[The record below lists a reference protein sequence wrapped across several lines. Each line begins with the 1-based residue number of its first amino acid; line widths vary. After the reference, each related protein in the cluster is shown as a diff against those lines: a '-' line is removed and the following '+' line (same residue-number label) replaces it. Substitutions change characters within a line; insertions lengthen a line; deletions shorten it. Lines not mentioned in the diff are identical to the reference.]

1 MARDLTDK
9 NPIHRQKARAQ
20 RIDHAYHAKPHPWR
34 RGILRLSVGLS
45 LAAVLVILVATFFPQ
60 GRRLH
65 LPGPVSSRHAVFG
78 DRCQECHAQEAGG
91 WGKVPDEKCM
101 ACHDGPIHHIN
112 MVHDGG
118 NWAKGFDPAKGEP
131 VDVQTPLCAT
141 CHAEHRDRSSLTAIA
156 AAQCAQCHADLKV
169 SSGEPR
175 FATKI
180 RAFTDG
186 HPEFAAV
193 REGAPPD
200 AARLKFNHKRHL
212 EEATFPAGTPLA
224 GSPVV
229 CTHCHKLDQNRT
241 YMQPITYEANCQ
253 VCHALE
259 VPSAANIGPVAIAHG
274 DPELVAGAV
283 RRAFDRFLVQNGGKL
298 PKRRV
303 PNPGYA
309 EPLPGMPASEP
320 EFLEQ
325 DDTRSTE
332 AWARENAAQTLAA
345 FFHPKGTP
353 RGACIKC
360 HFVED
365 VKGGDAVKIEDPAV
379 PQVWFKHAT
388 FNHETHRVLGCSECH
403 TGVNQSQAT
412 ADVNLPTLKT
422 CQECH
427 APSAG
432 AQTDCVTCH
441 LYHNRKDANFSGMA
455 KIEHIKHGFKE
466 EAAPAESLAPEPE
479 KTPEPPAVAPAKT
492 ETPPE
497 TVKTEPPPNVKT
509 GGETKSPVTP
519 DVKTEAKTEDTAGAK
534 TEAKTDAKPDVKT
547 EAPAKTEAKAETPPK
562 AADAKPA
569 IQKGRTVICPK
580 CGLHATAGTR
590 FCARCGTRLAK

>member
-34 RGILRLSVGLS
+34 RRLFRLSVGLP
-45 LAAVLVILVATFFPQ
+45 LAAVAVILVATLFPQ
-60 GRRLH
+60 GRRMH

-91 WGKVPDEKCM
+91 WGKVSDDKCM
-101 ACHDGPIHHIN
+101 ACHDGPVHHIN

-118 NWAKGFDPAKGEP
+118 NWTKGFDPAKGEP
-131 VDVQTPLCAT
+131 VDVQTPQCAT
-141 CHAEHRDRSSLTAIA
+141 CHAEHRDRPRLTEIA

-169 SSGEPR
+169 TGGEPR

-224 GSPVV
+224 GSNVV
-229 CTHCHKLDQNRT
+229 CAHCHKLDQNRT

-259 VPSAANIGPVAIAHG
+259 VPSASNIGPVAIAHG

-298 PKRRV
+298 PKRRI
-303 PNPGYA
+303 PNPNYV
-309 EPLPGMPASEP
+309 EPLPGMPATEP

-325 DDTRSTE
+325 DDARSTE
-332 AWARENAAQTLAA
+332 DWARENTAQTLAG

-365 VKGGDAVKIEDPAV
+365 VKGGDAVKIEEPAV

-388 FNHETHRVLGCSECH
+388 FNHETHRVLGCTECH
-403 TGVNQSQAT
+403 TGVFKSQAT
-412 ADVNLPTLKT
+412 ADVNLPKIKT
-422 CQECH
+422 CMECH
-427 APSAG
+427 APSGG

-441 LYHNRKDANFSGMA
+441 LYHNRKDANFAGMA

-466 EAAPAESLAPEPE
+466 DAAPAPE
-479 KTPEPPAVAPAKT
+479 KTPEPTAVAPAKT
-492 ETPPE
+492 ETPLE
-497 TVKTEPPPNVKT
+497 TVKTEAPLDVKT
-509 GGETKSPVTP
+509 PEPAKTEDKT
-519 DVKTEAKTEDTAGAK
+519 DVKTEPKTAEKTEVKA
-534 TEAKTDAKPDVKT
+534 EVKT
-547 EAPAKTEAKAETPPK
+547 VVPAKTEAKPEPPPK
-562 AADAKPA
+562 AAETKPA

-580 CGLHATAGTR
+580 CGLHATTGTR
-590 FCARCGTRLAK
+590 FCARCGTKLK

>member
-1 MARDLTDK
+1 MARELTDK

-34 RGILRLSVGLS
+34 RRLFRLSVGLP
-45 LAAVLVILVATFFPQ
+45 LAAVAVILVSMLFPQ

-91 WGKVPDEKCM
+91 WGKVEDARCM
-101 ACHDGPIHHIN
+101 ACHDGPLHHLN

-118 NWAKGFDPAKGEP
+118 NTAPDIDPKTGEKIL
-131 VDVQTPLCAT
+131 VQTPQCAT
-141 CHAEHRDRSSLTAIA
+141 CHAEHSDRPRLTEIA
-156 AAQCAQCHADLKV
+156 TTQCAQCHAGLKV
-169 SSGEPR
+169 RQGEPR
-175 FATKI
+175 FAAKI

-212 EEATFPAGTPLA
+212 EEAVFPPGTPLA
-224 GSPVV
+224 GRPVV
-229 CTHCHKLDQNRT
+229 CTHCHTIDHNRT
-241 YMQPITYEANCQ
+241 YMKPITYAANCQ

-259 VPSAANIGPVAIAHG
+259 VPVASNIGPVAIAHG

-298 PKRRV
+298 PKRKV
-303 PNPGYA
+303 PNPNYV

-325 DDTRSTE
+325 DDTRGTE
-332 AWARENAAQTLAA
+332 DWARENTAQTLAG

-360 HFVED
+360 HFIED
-365 VKGGDAVKIEDPAV
+365 VKDGDAVKIENPAV
-379 PQVWFKHAT
+379 PHIWMKHAT
-388 FNHETHRVLGCSECH
+388 FNHETHRVLGCTECH
-403 TGVNQSQAT
+403 TGIYQSQAT
-412 ADVNLPTLKT
+412 ADVNLPKIKT
-422 CQECH
+422 CMECH
-427 APSAG
+427 APSGG

-441 LYHNRKDANFSGMA
+441 LYHNRQTANFEGLA
-455 KIEHIKHGFKE
+455 EIGQIKHGFKE
-466 EAAPAESLAPEPE
+466 APAPAEAPTPEPE
-479 KTPEPPAVAPAKT
+479 KTTEAPVETPAKP

-497 TVKTEPPPNVKT
+497 TVKTEAP
-509 GGETKSPVTP
+509 P
-519 DVKTEAKTEDTAGAK
+519 DVKTPESALTEVKTDVKTEPK
-534 TEAKTDAKPDVKT
+534 TEVKTEVKT
-547 EAPAKTEAKAETPPK
+547 EAPAKTETRPEPPPK
-562 AADAKPA
+562 ATETKPA
-569 IQKGRTVICPK
+569 LQQGRTVICPK
-580 CGLHATAGTR
+580 CGLRTKAGTR
-590 FCARCGTRLAK
+590 FCARCGTKLK